1 MSTVTST
8 NLLSAIA
15 KADNKLSSEVE
26 LCFRSTL
33 LQFEHFGTL
42 VSGAIYIVKQV
53 GAQSERHVH
62 LWAETQ
68 TTVSIQKLVL
78 HQSLPNVFC
87 EEFSSVLHVVLAPG
101 FHFHVQ
107 VVQNEYNVLKA
118 NFASNQKYG
127 RYLTL

>member
-26 LCFRSTL
+26 LGFRSTL

-42 VSGAIYIVKQV
+42 ISGAIYIVEQV
-53 GAQSERHVH
+53 GAQSERHVN

-78 HQSLPNVFC
+78 YQSLPNVLC
-87 EEFSSVLHVVLAPG
+87 EEFSSGAAYCFSTRLS
-101 FHFHVQ
+101 FSRSSCS
-107 VVQNEYNVLKA
+107 E
-118 NFASNQKYG
+118 
-127 RYLTL
+127 